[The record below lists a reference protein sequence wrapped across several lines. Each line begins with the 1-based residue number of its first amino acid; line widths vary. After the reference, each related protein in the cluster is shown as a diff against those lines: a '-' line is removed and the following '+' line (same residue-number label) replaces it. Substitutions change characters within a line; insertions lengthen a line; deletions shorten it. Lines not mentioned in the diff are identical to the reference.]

1 MLFWQTIVVALRSI
15 LANKMRTLLTMLGII
30 IGVAAIISM
39 LSIGEGAKAQVVES
53 ITKFGTN
60 LLRVR
65 PGAARLGHIRSGAVE
80 TLTNDD
86 AEAIRT
92 SIPGI
97 NLLCASVSNG
107 TQVKF
112 GIKNLTTM
120 VTGTTPEYMAIN
132 NFPVGMG
139 RFFDITDVKFGK
151 KVAAIGTTVKNDLFG
166 EGPAIGE
173 EIKIEGQSFLVIGI
187 MESKG
192 STSFYDPDDQVF
204 IPITTSQKRLFNQDY
219 VNDIYI
225 QVGLVDDIVAVKDG
239 VEKLLRARHRIAGD
253 AESDFSIRDFTE
265 FLTTLKQTV
274 KTFSMLLSGI
284 AAVSLLVGGI
294 GVMNIMLVSVTER
307 TREIGVRMAV
317 GARRRDI
324 MSQFLIEAVV
334 MTVTGGLIGIGLG
347 VVMSRTVAYLGDWK
361 AIITLGSILLGFLFS
376 VIVGLIFGLYPA
388 RKAARMDP
396 IEALR
401 YE

>member
-1 MLFWQTIVVALRSI
+1 MLFWQTIIVAFRAI

-39 LSIGEGAKAQVVES
+39 ISIGEGAKLQVVES
-53 ITKFGTN
+53 ISRFGTN

-65 PGAARLGHIRSGAVE
+65 PGAARMGHIQTGNVE
-80 TLTNDD
+80 TLTMAD

-92 SIPGI
+92 GISGI
-97 NLLCASVSNG
+97 NMLCPAVSNG
-107 TQVKF
+107 TQVKL
-112 GIKNLTTM
+112 GTKNSTTM
-120 VTGTTPEYMAIN
+120 VTGTTSEFTVIN
-132 NFPVGMG
+132 NFPVAMG
-139 RFFDITDVKFGK
+139 RFIDATDIKLAK
-151 KVAAIGTTVKNDLFG
+151 KVAAIGTTVKTELFG
-166 EGPAIGE
+166 DGPAIGE
-173 EIKIEGQSFLVIGI
+173 EIKIEGQSFLIVGI

-192 STSFYDPDDQVF
+192 STSWFDPDDQVF

-225 QVGLVDDIVAVKDG
+225 QVGAVDDIPAVKEG
-239 VEKLLRARHRIAGD
+239 VERLLRERHRIPDGI
-253 AESDFSIRDFTE
+253 ESDFSIRDFTE
-265 FLTTLKQTV
+265 FLSTLKQTI
-274 KTFSMLLSGI
+274 KTFSILLSGI

-324 MSQFLIEAVV
+324 LFQFLIEAVV
-334 MTVTGGLIGIGLG
+334 ITVTGGLIGIGLG
-347 VVMSRTVAYLGDWK
+347 LVMSRVVAYLGDWR
-361 AIITLGSILLGFLFS
+361 AVVTPGSVLLGFFFS
-376 VIVGLIFGLYPA
+376 VVVGMVFGIYPA
-388 RKAARMDP
+388 RKASLMDP